1 MYKPLIRYGGIHIFY
16 FAFIIGLVAI
26 GTKSSSIIS
35 EIEAEYFKHTIL
47 FSASSSDTTSIQNI
61 QRMMGQFDRLY
72 LVAYMPTMA
81 GLIFLIFLIVWFR
94 FNETTLPQSE
104 RRPNETSSGEQ
115 PNEEHSTIDG
125 CPAGGGVQ
133 QQ

>member
-1 MYKPLIRYGGIHIFY
+1 MRKPLIRYSVIHIFNL
-16 FAFIIGLVAI
+16 AFIIGLVAI

-35 EIEAEYFKHTIL
+35 EIEAEYYKQTIL
-47 FSASSSDTTSIQNI
+47 FSASSSDTASIQNI
-61 QRMMGQFDRLY
+61 QHMMGQFDRLY
-72 LVAYMPTMA
+72 LVAYMPTML
-81 GLIFLIFLIVWFR
+81 GLIFMIFLIVWSR
-94 FNETTLPQSE
+94 FNETLLPRSE

-115 PNEEHSTIDG
+115 PNEEHATVDG